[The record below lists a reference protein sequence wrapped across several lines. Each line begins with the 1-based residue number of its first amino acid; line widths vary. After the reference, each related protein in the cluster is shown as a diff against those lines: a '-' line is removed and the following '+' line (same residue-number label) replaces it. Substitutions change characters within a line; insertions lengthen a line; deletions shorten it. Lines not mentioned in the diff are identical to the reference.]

1 MAEKPVFKEG
11 CALNHLRRVEN
22 ACNSAEGNFV
32 TLQQWSVENH
42 AFVVET
48 FLKTIRMQL

>member
-1 MAEKPVFKEG
+1 MAEKPIFKEG
-11 CALNHLRRVEN
+11 CTLNHLSSVEN
-22 ACNSAEGNFV
+22 AYNSAEGNFV
-32 TLQQWSVENH
+32 TLEHWSVENH